1 MAISPADPFDVDTEY
16 LRHRDGVL
24 ELLRHKY
31 PQLRDH
37 EDAYQ
42 EAWFDTVKFRERGGT
57 IDNLP
62 GLLRDRAM
70 QRACDLATKKGAR
83 ELPVADDA
91 RVFAVRR
98 DPRPGPDELV
108 EWSVDAGV
116 VQRVVEELGAREAA
130 IIKLK
135 FALGMTVPQIA
146 AALGTSPKRVE
157 KITTRIYKAVLA
169 ELTADESGETPLSRR
184 QRSLLLVCLNGH
196 ASTAQRE
203 RARRY
208 LADDPNCRAMLAQM
222 RATIDRVAAVLPL
235 PVLSETEQQHG
246 AGVLDQLNQSS
257 AALRDSITVAAPR
270 VGGQSWLEPITGS
283 VTTLGA
289 AGAAKVIVICLSFGG
304 GAAVC
309 IEAGVFGRDDPAAAV
324 TARERPRSKPA
335 KDERPAKVR
344 PRPVVKATPSP
355 TRTVKRVSGP
365 APTPT
370 PQPPKTN
377 GPAAASPAPPGSTEF
392 GVGSVGSQPAYHEPA
407 PAPVDGGGEFTP

>member
-16 LRHRDGVL
+16 MRHRDGVL
-24 ELLRHKY
+24 ELLRKRY
-31 PQLRDH
+31 PQLRDV

-42 EAWFDTVKFRERGGT
+42 EAWFDAVKFRQRGGT

-70 QRACDLATKKGAR
+70 QRALDLATKKGAR

-91 RVFAVRR
+91 RVFAARR
-98 DPRPGPDELV
+98 DPRPGPAELV
-108 EWSVDAGV
+108 DWSVDAGV

-146 AALGTSPKRVE
+146 AALGMSPNRVE
-157 KITTRIYKAVLA
+157 KITTQIYKTVLA
-169 ELTADESGETPLSRR
+169 ELTADESGETPLLRR
-184 QRSLLLVCLNGH
+184 QRSLLLVCLHGR
-196 ASTAQRE
+196 ASKAQRE

-222 RATIDRVAAVLPL
+222 RATIERVAVVLPL
-235 PVLSETEQQHG
+235 PVLSETEQQYG

-257 AALRDSITVAAPR
+257 ASLRDAIAVAAPR
-270 VGGQSWLEPITGS
+270 LGGQSWLEPITGS
-283 VTTLGA
+283 ITTLGA

-309 IEAGVFGRDDPAAAV
+309 IEAGVFGHDDPTAAV
-324 TARERPRSKPA
+324 AARERPRAKPA
-335 KDERPAKVR
+335 KEERSVKVR
-344 PRPVVKATPSP
+344 PRPAAVTAKRTTTRVVA
-355 TRTVKRVSGP
+355 RTSEP
-365 APTPT
+365 
-370 PQPPKTN
+370 PPKTN

-407 PAPVDGGGEFTP
+407 PSPVDGGGEFTP